1 MALVHT
7 KLRELAPHADHD
19 MSLFHGLHRELN
31 SNTFDNY
38 PEVVKRSL
46 HVAYATLLRSLL
58 PFFHGA
64 RPKQR
69 PKATDLTCQQY
80 LKNNP
85 DASGDPFT
93 QWSDVEKERLDD
105 ADKLAA
111 HLSTLRGQRT
121 ANWGRQE
128 DLDMLKPK
136 IQHLIDHFG
145 DDAEDLF
152 PDTVAVL

>member
-7 KLRELAPHADHD
+7 KLCKLAPHVDHD
-19 MSLFHGLHRELN
+19 MSLFLGLHRELN
-31 SNTFDNY
+31 SDAFDKY

-58 PFFHGA
+58 PFFHGT

-69 PKATDLTCQQY
+69 SKARDLTCQQY
-80 LKNNP
+80 LTNNP
-85 DASGDPFT
+85 DETGDPFT
-93 QWSDVEKERLDD
+93 QWSDAEKERLDD

-128 DLDMLKPK
+128 DLEMLKPR
-136 IQHLIDHFG
+136 IQHLIDHFE
-145 DDAEDLF
+145 DDAADLF
-152 PDTVAVL
+152 PTTVAAL